1 MTASNIKVERKERPL
16 IKKGNISLQYFKGWD
31 SNNARPVDVEVA
43 EVSIR
48 QGFASP
54 ENIFFISVVDS
65 VSNPDRFFPGT
76 FLEAEKTDF
85 SFVGIKKIFA
95 AFERFINKIFV
106 PRFAASII
114 AIFFLLVPLF
124 VFSNFGSFSYTVDE
138 GEESLFLRP
147 SWTFG
152 KSSRA
157 IAESHLELHDADK
170 VTVEK
175 FGSTDVISVSRSY
188 PVDLTVDGKTE
199 TINVLDISFADLLK
213 SQGIEFD
220 ADDIFSHSLSKKL
233 ESGDNLVIK
242 KVDYRI
248 RESDEVVPFETIYKL
263 TPMMAE
269 GNSRI
274 VQTGIDGKSFR
285 TYKDRYIDGNYS
297 DSMLL
302 KDAPYKTGRQEI
314 VAVGDPK
321 APASFIDGSDFM
333 DIDIVDG
340 KPVEYESVIENA
352 VCTAYSFGTGIWG
365 ASGMYL
371 VQGFVATNPDVIPY
385 GTLMYIASDKFTY
398 GWAVAAD
405 CGTAMMQ
412 GLVDIDCYFETYDE
426 SCMFG
431 KKRLDVY
438 IVGRLTQSQLE
449 EYAANGMF
457 YSRIPS

>member
-31 SNNARPVDVEVA
+31 NSTARPVDVEVA

-54 ENIFFISVVDS
+54 ENIFFISVADS
-65 VSNPDRFFPGT
+65 LSNSDRFLSGD
-76 FLEAEKTDF
+76 FLDAEKINF
-85 SFVGIKKIFA
+85 SFAGIKKFFA

-106 PRFAASII
+106 PRFAAAII
-114 AIFFLLVPLF
+114 SVFFLLVPLF
-124 VFSNFGSFSYTVDE
+124 VFSNFGNFSYTADE
-138 GEESLFLRP
+138 GEEFPFLRP

-152 KSSRA
+152 KSSRE

-170 VTVEK
+170 VTVKK

-188 PVDLTVDGKTE
+188 PVNLTVDGKTE
-199 TINVLDISFADLLK
+199 TINVLDLSFADLLK

-220 ADDIFSHSLSKKL
+220 LNDFFSHSLSKKL

-242 KVDYRI
+242 KVDYKV
-248 RESDEVVPFETIYKL
+248 REIDEIVPFETVYKP
-263 TPMMAE
+263 TPMMSE

-274 VQTGIDGKSFR
+274 VQNGIDGRSFR
-285 TYKDRYIDGNYS
+285 TYKDRYIDGEYS

-302 KDAPYKTGRQEI
+302 IDIPQKTGRREI
-314 VAVGDPK
+314 VVVGDPE
-321 APASFIDGSDFM
+321 APASFIDGKDFV

-352 VCTAYSFGTGIWG
+352 VCTAYSFGPGIWG

-371 VQGFVATNPDVIPY
+371 IQGFVATNPDVIPY
-385 GTLMYIASDKFTY
+385 GTLMYIANDKFTY

-431 KKRLDVY
+431 KKQLDVY